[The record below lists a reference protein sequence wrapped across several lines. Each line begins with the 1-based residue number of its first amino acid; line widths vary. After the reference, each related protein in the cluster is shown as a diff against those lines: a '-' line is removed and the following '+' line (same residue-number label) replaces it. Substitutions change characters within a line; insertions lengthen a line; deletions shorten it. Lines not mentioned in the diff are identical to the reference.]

1 MTNFRALLILPLL
14 LFACL
19 PARADTASVYVNG
32 SYAFGSFG
40 YGIGPYGGTL
50 NGSNASF
57 YCVDFSHDIV
67 GNTGWTANVT
77 NLPTTIGASLPGTLL
92 GSSTLYLDMAYM
104 VTRMM
109 DASANPLLSVAQ
121 QQTLEAE
128 YQWAIWSISLGNNA
142 SAPFNPYGTN
152 GTLIA
157 QAQSAVNGGWSAPGW
172 EILTPI
178 AGTGYSPNGPLAGN
192 YGQEFL
198 VHPTPEPSS
207 VLLILVGLIAIVL
220 LGLKK

>member
-1 MTNFRALLILPLL
+1 MTKFRALLILPLV

-19 PARADTASVYVNG
+19 PARADTANVYVNG
-32 SYAFGSFG
+32 SYTFASFG

-67 GNTGWTANVT
+67 GNTGWTATVT
-77 NLPTTIGASLPGTLL
+77 NLPTSTGASLPGTLL
-92 GSSTLYLDMAYM
+92 GASTPYLDVAYM
-104 VTRMM
+104 VTQMM
-109 DASANPLLSVAQ
+109 NAASNPLLSLAQ
-121 QQTLEAE
+121 RQTLEAE
-128 YQWAIWSISLGNNA
+128 YQWAIWSLSVGNNTN
-142 SAPFNPYGTN
+142 APLNPYGTN

-157 QAQSAVNGGWSAPGW
+157 QARSTVNGGWSASGW
-172 EILTPI
+172 EILTPL
-178 AGTGYSPNGPLAGN
+178 AGTGYGQNGHFGGY

-207 VLLILVGLIAIVL
+207 VLLMLVGLIALVL
-220 LGLKK
+220 VGLKK